1 MKTAATLCV
10 VLFAAAAAKADDK
23 PAPLDPAKLVGSWT
37 YVAGTRAGEKV
48 DKERMTGPV
57 VVTKETF
64 TLPGS
69 EPKFVIGY
77 TVDAKA
83 SPATIDMSIKDGPVK
98 EGKALGI
105 IAVNGDELTLCYDPS
120 GQKRPAKFEST
131 KDNGAFLFVLKRV
144 K

>member
-1 MKTAATLCV
+1 MKTAVTLCLA
-10 VLFAAAAAKADDK
+10 LFAAATAGADDK

-48 DKERMTGPV
+48 DKDRLVGPV
-57 VVTKETF
+57 VITKETF

-69 EPKFVIGY
+69 EPKLVIGY
-77 TVDAKA
+77 TVNAKA

-98 EGKALGI
+98 EGKAVGLV
-105 IAVNGDELTLCYDPS
+105 AVNGDELTICYDPT

-131 KDNGAFLFVLKRV
+131 KDNGAFLFVLKRG